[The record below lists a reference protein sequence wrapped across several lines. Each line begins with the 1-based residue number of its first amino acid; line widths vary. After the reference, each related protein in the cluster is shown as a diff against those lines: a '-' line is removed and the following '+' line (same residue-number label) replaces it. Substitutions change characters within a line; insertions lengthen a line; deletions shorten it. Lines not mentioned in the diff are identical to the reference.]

1 MAIKS
6 YEELGVFQKADVLA
20 HRVYDVL
27 LGFPREELYG
37 LVAQMKRAVL
47 SVPAN
52 IVEGSERRST
62 REFLQ
67 FLEIAKGSLFELEY
81 FVKFSRQRG
90 FLPEPDSDELGQRIA
105 EVGKLLNA
113 LINSLRRKTSHEP
126 PAASRW
132 LVELPSAVPPR

>member
-6 YEELGVFQKADVLA
+6 YQDLLVFQKADALA

-27 LGFPREELYG
+27 PGFPREELYG
-37 LVAQMKRAVL
+37 LVSQMKRAAL

-62 REFLQ
+62 REFIQ
-67 FLEIAKGSLFELEY
+67 FLEIAKGSLFELDY

-90 FLPEPDSDELGQRIA
+90 FLGEPDGDNLGQRIA

-113 LINSLRRKTSHEP
+113 LINSLCGKIARRSLGTI
-126 PAASRW
+126 R
-132 LVELPSAVPPR
+132 